1 VEYFFGNVNHLLLA
15 FIVGVIS
22 LFVKYISDIAKS
34 IQAMSLSVQELNIRM
49 GQITDI
55 LKDHEFRIREIEHTK
70 GVKK

>member
-1 VEYFFGNVNHLLLA
+1 
-15 FIVGVIS
+15 
-22 LFVKYISDIAKS
+22 
-34 IQAMSLSVQELNIRM
+34 MSLSVQELNIRM